1 MLTAISRYGAR
12 VLPDTQQ
19 IVAGCKAR
27 GELIQGPQIA
37 QFEAAF
43 ARRAGMEPAHA
54 IAASYGRMA
63 FYYILKALDL
73 PPGSEIIMPALT
85 FWVVPELARVA
96 GLKVVFA
103 DVDPATFTLDP
114 AALERAITPA
124 TRAVVPTH
132 LYGLPCD
139 MDAILDIAAR
149 HNLLVIED
157 CAHALGATYD
167 GRPVGTFGDAGFF
180 SFQTLKP
187 LNCYGGGLAL
197 VRDARSPR
205 ASARSPKAS
214 PGRTKSAS
222 RTGCWS
228 AGCSASS
235 SSRGCSRSARFPIL
249 WVSSLIGANPDV
261 YLWEKIRSLDP
272 LPDAYTERFP
282 NVQAAIGLAA
292 LEALD
297 GWTERTRRHA
307 RVMDQ
312 ALGGLPGITIPQVPP
327 DRTHVYYQYCVYG
340 PQRDEL
346 VVRCVRR
353 GIDIETLHVDVCSD
367 LELFAGARVEP
378 PGAPGARRAAGAM
391 QIPVYSTLTDD
402 QAARVARVVR
412 GVLAIRAYLT
422 SSHLVISVICHRCS
436 TDCSI
441 DNR

>member
-1 MLTAISRYGAR
+1 MLSAISRYGAR
-12 VLPDTQQ
+12 VLPQTED

-27 GELIQGPQIA
+27 GELIQGPQIRE
-37 QFEAAF
+37 FEAAF
-43 ARRAGMEPAHA
+43 ARRAGMDPACA
-54 IAASYGRMA
+54 VAASYGRMA

-73 PPGSEIIMPALT
+73 PAGSEIVVPALT
-85 FWVVPELARVA
+85 FWVIPALAKVA

-103 DVDPATFTLDP
+103 DIDPETFTLSP

-139 MDAILDIAAR
+139 MAAILDIAAR
-149 HNLLVIED
+149 HKLRVIED
-157 CAHALGATYD
+157 CAHALGATWN
-167 GRPVGTFGDAGFF
+167 GKPVGTLGDAGFF

-197 VRDARSPR
+197 VRDPALAARVR
-205 ASARSPKAS
+205 ALAEGERWPDEKRVTNRLLVGRLQRIFIKPWVFTISA
-214 PGRTKSAS
+214 
-222 RTGCWS
+222 
-228 AGCSASS
+228 
-235 SSRGCSRSARFPIL
+235 FPIL

-261 YLWEKIRSLDP
+261 YLWEDIRSLDP

-282 NVQAAIGLAA
+282 NVQAAIGLDA
-292 LEALD
+292 LDALD
-297 GWTERTRRHA
+297 GWTEQTRRHA
-307 RVMDQ
+307 RVMDE
-312 ALGGLPGITIPQVPP
+312 ALGSLPGIAVPAIPP

-353 GIDIETLHVDVCSD
+353 GVDIETLHVDVCSD
-367 LELFAGARVEP
+367 LDLFAGAPVEP

-391 QIPVYSTLTDD
+391 QIPVYSTLTDQ

-412 GVLAIRAYLT
+412 DVLTR
-422 SSHLVISVICHRCS
+422 SRS
-436 TDCSI
+436 
-441 DNR
+441 

>member
-12 VLPDTQQ
+12 VLPDTED

-27 GELIQGPQIA
+27 GEFIQGPQIA
-37 QFEAAF
+37 QFEDAF
-43 ARRAGMEPAHA
+43 ARRLGTGHP
-54 IAASYGRMA
+54 IATSYGRMA
-63 FYYILKALDL
+63 FYYVLKALDL
-73 PPGSEIIMPALT
+73 PPGSEIVVPALT

-103 DVDPATFTLDP
+103 DVDPRTFTMDP
-114 AALERAITPA
+114 GSLERVVTPA

-139 MDAILDIAAR
+139 MDAITAIASR
-149 HNLLVIED
+149 HDLRIIED
-157 CAHALGATYD
+157 CAHALGATFD

-197 VRDARSPR
+197 VKDA
-205 ASARSPKAS
+205 
-214 PGRTKSAS
+214 GLAS
-222 RTGCWS
+222 RVRALAEREPWPDEKRVDNRLLVGRLQRIFIKPWVFTIS
-228 AGCSASS
+228 A
-235 SSRGCSRSARFPIL
+235 FPIL
-249 WVSSLIGANPDV
+249 WVSSLVGANPDV
-261 YLWEKIRSLDP
+261 YLWEEIRSLDP
-272 LPDAYTERFP
+272 LPDGYTERFP

-292 LEALD
+292 LEKVD
-297 GWTERTRRHA
+297 EWTDDTRRHA

-312 ALGGLPGITIPQVPP
+312 ALGDLPGIAVPYVPP
-327 DRTHVYYQYCVYG
+327 RCTHVYYQYCVYG

-367 LELFAGARVEP
+367 MDLFEATRVEP
-378 PGAPGARRAAGAM
+378 PGAPGAHRASGAM
-391 QIPVYSTLTDD
+391 QVPVYATLTDE

-412 GVLAIRAYLT
+412 GVLSR
-422 SSHLVISVICHRCS
+422 SGNRVIG
-436 TDCSI
+436 
-441 DNR
+441 